1 MPQIQDRYLG
11 WSQLPKELP
20 DLDLEFFRLT
30 DADIEDIS
38 RRTKK
43 LRVPAALQL
52 GFMRMTGSR
61 LNHIKTIPRELLEFL
76 GAQLGIK
83 APSIAALKTLYG
95 NTKTLYRHQAWA
107 MERIGL
113 RTYAE
118 KEERQLLAYLKE
130 ACQGTSSVDRLD
142 GYARRWLF
150 DRKLLIP
157 ADSTIRDISV
167 RAMKDTEYWIYSEIR
182 KQVSEEKSKEWFKLL
197 MSPCARSDYSTLHWL
212 QRPPGRK
219 NKKKDSFKDMTE
231 KIEYL
236 SSIGVDALDLST
248 IPQERMEE
256 YYLQLQNY
264 KPSHLKAMRD
274 PARTLHIVCFL
285 RVTLGRAIDVVI
297 QQAAKA
303 TSEVY
308 SLGLRKVF
316 GEQPKT
322 IKEYRTVIRK
332 FVELIDGQDLNS
344 DEIQNCLRDLAKS
357 WTALGSTTRAAE
369 VRAHI
374 SAGIPRVRATLRQ
387 LVELNIDS
395 KPDDRLQKNL
405 ESLSTFYAKG
415 QTELPKRRFDVAK
428 PWDTLVNG
436 EQDRKKAMHAF
447 EYSMLADLRRK
458 FRAGVCWIDTSAD
471 HRNPDEML
479 ISPVLWKRTRKAHYE
494 RLQLPEDPEKYLEN
508 MLRAATEGVAKV
520 AEMVEAGEITI
531 SSDGFRYPDDLAK
544 PKLMGQ
550 SKICMREINKH
561 IPRVQ
566 LPDLLLAV
574 DSKIGVSAKLLGR
587 PARDAE
593 ELKAC
598 WAGVLALGTDLQAT
612 ELSMMI
618 PGISEQRITEMMRT
632 LSLGRSLAKANELVL
647 SHYHKIPL
655 VAQMGDG
662 STVGADSFSLTSSRH
677 LWNAQVDYR
686 RKTASIGMYDHV
698 ADNRGYVAN
707 QPHILG
713 NRQVGAAI
721 HGVVSQT
728 EIDIERLAVDTHG
741 YSDVG
746 MGFAKALGFDL
757 CPRIRNMRE
766 RRLCMPRGFEVPK
779 GLESVV
785 DCGLSLECIR
795 SEWDDFVRVVASIS
809 NATCSAVTVLERFGS
824 AAQGNSTYK
833 AAKHLGRLQRTIFL
847 CRYLTNAEFRAEIR
861 RLLTQVEHSHNLK
874 RAIYSGQMAHDRGRE
889 VEQLI
894 SISMALTLLANIAQ
908 YWNAGVL
915 QEANAKVR
923 QSGMDIPDDVL
934 KSISPCRYGHIN
946 LRGVLEFDTRR
957 YKHLM
962 SAPEFRIRSD

>member
-1 MPQIQDRYLG
+1 VPQIQDRYLG

-38 RRTKK
+38 RRNRK

-61 LNHIKTIPRELLEFL
+61 LNHIKTIPRELLDFL

-83 APSIAALKTLYG
+83 APTIAALKTLYG

-107 MERIGL
+107 MDRIGL

-130 ACQGTSSVDRLD
+130 ACRGTSSVDRLD

-182 KQVSEEKSKEWFKLL
+182 KQVPEEKSKEWFDLL
-197 MSPCARSDYSTLHWL
+197 MAPCKRSDYSTLHWL

-219 NKKKDSFKDMTE
+219 NKRNDSFKDTTE

-236 SSIGVDALDLST
+236 NSIGVDGLDLST

-256 YYLQLQNY
+256 YHLQLQNY

-285 RVTLGRAIDVVI
+285 RVTLGKAIDVVI
-297 QQAAKA
+297 KQAAKA

-308 SLGLRKVF
+308 SLGLRRVI

-322 IKEYRTVIRK
+322 IKEYRTVIRT

-344 DEIQNCLRDLAKS
+344 SEIQDHLRELARS
-357 WTALGSTTRAAE
+357 WGTVNSPTRAAE

-374 SAGIPRVRATLRQ
+374 ASGIPRVRNTLRQ
-387 LVELNIDS
+387 LVELNINT
-395 KPDDRLQKNL
+395 KPDDPLQKNL
-405 ESLSTFYAKG
+405 ESLSKLYSKG
-415 QTELPKRRFDVAK
+415 QTELPKRRIEVAK
-428 PWDTLVNG
+428 PWDRLVNG

-447 EYSMLADLRRK
+447 EYSVLADLRRK

-479 ISPVLWKRTRKAHYE
+479 ISPGLWARTRKAHYE
-494 RLQLPEDPEKYLEN
+494 RLQLPEDPEKYLDN
-508 MLRAATEGVAKV
+508 MLRAATEGIAKV
-520 AEMVEAGEITI
+520 AEKVAAGEINI
-531 SSDGFRYPDDLAK
+531 GSDGFRYPDDLAK
-544 PKLMGQ
+544 PNLKGQ
-550 SKICMREINKH
+550 SKICAREINKH
-561 IPRVQ
+561 ISRVQ
-566 LPDLLLAV
+566 LPDLILAV

-587 PARDAE
+587 PAKDEA

-598 WAGVLALGTDLQAT
+598 WAGVLALGTDLQARG
-612 ELSMMI
+612 LSLMI
-618 PGISEQRITEMMRT
+618 PDIPEQRVTEMMRT
-632 LSLGRSLAKANELVL
+632 LSLGRSLAKANDLVL
-647 SHYHKIPL
+647 SRYHKLPF
-655 VAQMGDG
+655 VVQTGDG
-662 STVGADSFSLTSSRH
+662 STGAADSFSLTTSRH
-677 LWNAQVDYR
+677 LWNSQVDYR
-686 RKTASIGMYDHV
+686 RKTASVGMYDHV

-728 EIDIERLAVDTHG
+728 ELDIERLAVDTHG

-766 RRLCMPRGFEVPK
+766 RRLCMPRGFAVPK

-785 DCGLSLECIR
+785 DCGLSMECIR
-795 SEWDDFVRVVASIS
+795 SEWDDFVRIVASIS

-894 SISMALTLLANIAQ
+894 TISAALTLLANMVQ
-908 YWNAGVL
+908 FWNAVEI
-915 QEANAKVR
+915 QAAIAKVSL
-923 QSGMDIPDDVL
+923 SGMNVPVDVV

-946 LRGVLEFDTRR
+946 LRGVLEFDTHR
-957 YKHLM
+957 YRHLT
-962 SAPEFRIRSD
+962 SAPEFRIRSS